1 MSNYRLITEDDF
13 KDSYGLGFRKYI
25 CKSSMC
31 GHMTYV
37 FWRDINEMTWTIKC
51 CYCDHTANYQSGK
64 LRPIALSGVKDV
76 GYYDRALGQYI
87 RNNKHKDQ
95 VMQQM
100 GVRPISNSEI
110 EDNMQEQM
118 SDAIEHEQTVQT
130 FSRTMRETNSFA
142 AAARAIS
149 EE

>member
-1 MSNYRLITEDDF
+1 MSNYRLITEDNF

-37 FWRDINEMTWTIKC
+37 FWRDINEMTWTIRC
-51 CYCDHTANYQSGK
+51 CYCDHTANYKPGK
-64 LRPIALSGVKDV
+64 LRPIPLSGVKDV
-76 GYYDRALGQYI
+76 GYYDRALGRYI
-87 RNNKHKDQ
+87 KNNKHKDA
-95 VMQQM
+95 VMQEL
-100 GVRPISNSEI
+100 GVRPISNAEI
-110 EDNMQEQM
+110 EENMQEQI

-130 FSRTMRETNSFA
+130 FTQTMRETNSFA
-142 AAARAIS
+142 AAARSIS